1 MGKSKK
7 NIGILFICCGLL
19 IFFSLL
25 FSDDIKV
32 DVVGVS
38 VFMLVLFGVPGIL
51 LIYSHSKTKRKT
63 EIKREE
69 KSQEDNL
76 KKEKLDKEVQTQI
89 KKVKKIQGQINNVSK
104 ILIPSISDFKSFV
117 IKNESVIQEKG
128 GEEQLF
134 KFLKVDTFLNDFRF
148 QIQNDING
156 LKETQIVNNLESQ
169 IIQHSK
175 KSSLERLSENLNDS
189 VNRMDGQKVIGFE
202 SRLDELSKLG
212 HNLTPTLN
220 LQIETLRFYVSM
232 SMIMLEFYVFDNK
245 IRYFEI
251 YSSFE
256 KLGVFDSTFQKNVL
270 GKLDNIELR
279 LSNIS
284 NQLTTLNNNFEV
296 LIDSSENIITELK
309 GIKDGID
316 NTHLLQWI
324 NIYQNYKINKNTK
337 SLRG

>member
-1 MGKSKK
+1 MGNIHK
-7 NIGILFICCGLL
+7 NRAKL
-19 IFFSLL
+19 IPGM
-25 FSDDIKV
+25 I
-32 DVVGVS
+32 
-38 VFMLVLFGVPGIL
+38 FMFAGTSTLVLGISNGIMPQL
-51 LIYSHSKTKRKT
+51 LLTGTVCIFLGYLFVKSYSKTKSKIKKEEKREIEI
-63 EIKREE
+63 EIK
-69 KSQEDNL
+69 KIED
-76 KKEKLDKEVQTQI
+76 KENEVQTQI

-104 ILIPSISDFKSFV
+104 IIVPSISDFKSFV

-134 KFLKVDTFLNDFRF
+134 KFLKVDTFLNDFRS

-220 LQIETLRFYVSM
+220 RQIETLRFYVSI
-232 SMIMLEFYVFDNK
+232 SMIMLEFYLFDKK

>member
-1 MGKSKK
+1 MGNIHK
-7 NIGILFICCGLL
+7 NRAKLIPGVLFMSFGTVTLV
-19 IFFSLL
+19 FGN
-25 FSDDIKV
+25 
-32 DVVGVS
+32 VVGV
-38 VFMLVLFGVPGIL
+38 GVGLL
-51 LIYSHSKTKRKT
+51 LISVGYLFVKSYSKTKRKT
-63 EIKREE
+63 EKEEEE
-69 KSQEDNL
+69 KEGTRLKKIKDEDN
-76 KKEKLDKEVQTQI
+76 EVQTQI
-89 KKVKKIQGQINNVSK
+89 KKVNKIQEQINNVSK

-134 KFLKVDTFLNDFRF
+134 KFLKVDNFLNDFRT
-148 QIQNDING
+148 QILNDINE
-156 LKETQIVNNLESQ
+156 LKELQIVNDFESQ

-189 VNRMDGQKVIGFE
+189 VNRMDGQKGTGFK

>member
-1 MGKSKK
+1 MGNIHK
-7 NIGILFICCGLL
+7 NRAKLIPGMLFMT
-19 IFFSLL
+19 
-25 FSDDIKV
+25 
-32 DVVGVS
+32 VGTV
-38 VFMLVLFGVPGIL
+38 MLVLGISQGVIKL
-51 LIYSHSKTKRKT
+51 LVGGLLHISVGYLFVKSYSKTKSK
-63 EIKREE
+63 IE
-69 KSQEDNL
+69 KV
-76 KKEKLDKEVQTQI
+76 KKEIIDKEFKGIKDRENEVQTQI

-220 LQIETLRFYVSM
+220 RQIETLRFYVSM

>member
-1 MGKSKK
+1 MKK
-7 NIGILFICCGLL
+7 NIGIIFICCGLL
-19 IFFSLL
+19 ITFSLL
-25 FSDDIKV
+25 FSNDVKV
-32 DVVGVS
+32 DVRGVS

-51 LIYSHSKTKRKT
+51 LIRSHFKTKSK
-63 EIKREE
+63 IEE
-69 KSQEDNL
+69 KSQEDN
-76 KKEKLDKEVQTQI
+76 EKRNKEVKTQI

-117 IKNESVIQEKG
+117 IKNETIIQEKG

-134 KFLKVDTFLNDFRF
+134 KFLKLDTFLNDFRI
-148 QIQNDING
+148 QIINDINE
-156 LKETQIVNNLESQ
+156 LKELQIVNDFESQ
-169 IIQHSK
+169 IFDYYSEK
-175 KSSLERLSENLNDS
+175 NSLERIIEGFNDS
-189 VNRMDGQKVIGFE
+189 VNRMDGKKGIGFE

-284 NQLTTLNNNFEV
+284 NQLTTLNNNFELLV
-296 LIDSSENIITELK
+296 DSSENIIIELK

>member
-1 MGKSKK
+1 MKK
-7 NIGILFICCGLL
+7 NIGIIFICCGLL
-19 IFFSLL
+19 ITFSLL
-25 FSDDIKV
+25 FSNDVKV
-32 DVVGVS
+32 DVRGVS

-117 IKNESVIQEKG
+117 IKNETVIQEKG

-134 KFLKVDTFLNDFRF
+134 KFLKVDTFLNDFRT
-148 QIQNDING
+148 QILNDINE
-156 LKETQIVNNLESQ
+156 LKELQIVNDLESQ
-169 IIQHSK
+169 IIHHSK

-189 VNRMDGQKVIGFE
+189 VNRMDGQKGIGFE

-220 LQIETLRFYVSM
+220 LQIETLRFYVSI
-232 SMIMLEFYVFDNK
+232 SMIMLEFYLFDKK

>member
-1 MGKSKK
+1 MANIHK
-7 NIGILFICCGLL
+7 NRAKLIPGFMFILIGTLILVLRVTEGLEGSLLGPL
-19 IFFSLL
+19 IFIPVGGL
-25 FSDDIKV
+25 FVKSY
-32 DVVGVS
+32 
-38 VFMLVLFGVPGIL
+38 F
-51 LIYSHSKTKRKT
+51 KTKRKI
-63 EIKREE
+63 EKEEEE
-69 KSQEDNL
+69 KEETRL
-76 KKEKLDKEVQTQI
+76 KKIKDKDNEVQTQI

-104 ILIPSISDFKSFV
+104 IIVPSISDFKSFV

-189 VNRMDGQKVIGFE
+189 VNRMDGQKGIGFE

-220 LQIETLRFYVSM
+220 RQIETLRFYVSM

-251 YSSFE
+251 HSSFE

-337 SLRG
+337 SLKG

>member
-1 MGKSKK
+1 MLPLI
-7 NIGILFICCGLL
+7 IGLPQIVLIVVVVFLL
-19 IFFSLL
+19 IRSYF
-25 FSDDIKV
+25 K
-32 DVVGVS
+32 
-38 VFMLVLFGVPGIL
+38 
-51 LIYSHSKTKRKT
+51 KKRK
-63 EIKREE
+63 IEE

-76 KKEKLDKEVQTQI
+76 KKEKQDKEVQTQI
-89 KKVKKIQGQINNVSK
+89 KKVNKIQGQINNVSK

-117 IKNESVIQEKG
+117 IKNETVIQEKG

-134 KFLKVDTFLNDFRF
+134 KFLKVDTFLNDFRS
-148 QIQNDING
+148 QIQNDINE

-189 VNRMDGQKVIGFE
+189 VNRMDGQKGTGFE
-202 SRLDELSKLG
+202 SRLDELGKLG

-284 NQLTTLNNNFEV
+284 NQLTTLNNNFELLV
-296 LIDSSENIITELK
+296 DSSENIIIELK